1 MPPGLKINFRG
12 ELFSAT
18 ATFGAMLVLRLGS
31 SIVMSRLL
39 YPEAYGLLAILMSI
53 AFALEMLSDIGVTG
67 FLIRHERGGEQAVIN
82 TLWTVRLVRGI
93 LNAAVLYALAPW
105 IGSIYGDPLVGD
117 CLQVLSIF
125 FVLGG
130 LETLGFVQAM
140 RNQRA
145 RVVAYVELAC
155 TAVTTACTIVIAY
168 HLRNHW
174 ALVFS
179 ILLQRSLMTLCSY
192 FVYPENRPRI
202 GIDKTILLP
211 LFNFAKVIMPASM
224 LNLAFSQYDKIIFL
238 KLFDIRVMGL
248 YGVATNMSGTVSGLA
263 IKVSH
268 TVLYPRCA
276 HWNLT
281 TPALFAQKLY
291 AENKKMLL
299 PLVVLPAMVGGLAQ
313 PIVDII
319 YDPRYSQAGMILKW
333 AMVRAS
339 FEALLFATLSILNA
353 RGYIKGELIS
363 NFIRLIGVVSLTGIG
378 YYSFGLTGFLAGA
391 AIEPLLALIFVTYK
405 RYRLGLFDVRA
416 DFMIVTLGLSTWA
429 AFSSISYFAA

>member
-1 MPPGLKINFRG
+1 MLPGLKFNFRG

-18 ATFGAMLVLRLGS
+18 FTFGAMLVLRLGS

-82 TLWTVRLVRGI
+82 TLWTVRLIRGI
-93 LNAAVLYALAPW
+93 LNAALLYALAPW

-117 CLQVLSIF
+117 CLQILSVF
-125 FVLGG
+125 FVIGG

-145 RVVAYVELAC
+145 RVVAYIELGC
-155 TAVTTACTIVIAY
+155 TVVTTACTIALAY

-179 ILLQRSLMTLCSY
+179 ILLHRSLMTVCSY
-192 FVYPENRPRI
+192 FVYPENRPRLA
-202 GIDKTILLP
+202 IDKTILLP
-211 LFNFAKVIMPASM
+211 LFDFAKVVMPASM
-224 LNLAFSQYDKIIFL
+224 LTLAFSQYDKIIFL
-238 KLFDIRVMGL
+238 KLFDIRLMGL
-248 YGVATNMSGTVSGLA
+248 YGVANNISGTVGGLA

-281 TPALFAQKLY
+281 EPALFVQKLY

-299 PLVVLPAMVGGLAQ
+299 PLVILPAMVGGLAQ

-333 AMVRAS
+333 AMIRAS

-363 NFIRLIGVVSLTGIG
+363 NFIRLIGVVVLTGVG
-378 YYSFGLTGFLAGA
+378 YHFLGLVGFLAGA
-391 AIEPLLALIFVTYK
+391 AIEPLLALLFVTWR
-405 RYRLGLFDVRA
+405 RYRLGLFNVRS
-416 DFMIVTLGLSTWA
+416 DLSIVALSLVTWGI
-429 AFSSISYFAA
+429 FSGVSYVT